1 MNSVVVFG
9 AGGRAGRAILAE
21 AQRRGVAATAVV
33 RDVAKYPDVPTAVAG
48 DATDAE
54 AVAAV
59 AQGHTAAIV
68 AVYAA
73 EVGPADHVR
82 NAEALLAGLERAGVH
97 KLLLVGLATTLRA
110 GPDAPRIFEAEGF
123 NAEWLA
129 FSQGRA
135 GELAVLERY
144 SGAVDWVVVTPP
156 MALVEGDDPGYRVQD
171 LGGPLTYAG
180 LANALLE
187 EVAADRHHRVQVG
200 VSGQEGYTDF

>member
-97 KLLLVGLATTLRA
+97 KLLPWPLR
-110 GPDAPRIFEAEGF
+110 
-123 NAEWLA
+123 
-129 FSQGRA
+129 
-135 GELAVLERY
+135 
-144 SGAVDWVVVTPP
+144 
-156 MALVEGDDPGYRVQD
+156 
-171 LGGPLTYAG
+171 
-180 LANALLE
+180 
-187 EVAADRHHRVQVG
+187 
-200 VSGQEGYTDF
+200 